1 MSDLGDNG
9 DPIRARR
16 ARIAHWVSLGKRVG
30 YTALLVSIVA
40 FVVAIV
46 TGFNAAVVWVSV
58 VGLIVACVVLPLPI
72 VFGYGIR
79 SAEREDRAQGLG

>member
-1 MSDLGDNG
+1 MSDAN

-16 ARIAHWVSLGKRVG
+16 ARIGRWVSLGKRVG
-30 YTALLVSIVA
+30 YGALVVSILA

-46 TGFNAAVVWVSV
+46 SGFNTTVVWVSA
-58 VGLIVACVVLPLPI
+58 VGLLVACVVLPLPI

-79 SAEREDRAQGLG
+79 SAEREDRAQGIG